1 MKKGCVMLTMATI
14 AIFACAVTGYAA
26 NNVEWFSIA
35 TPTNNH
41 EIRIGT
47 APVNPQTIKSLEQ
60 ARLETGG
67 EIFFTDR
74 RLFVSDMAQHGGRL
88 VAGWIPA
95 GKAILM
101 KKVAETAEYT
111 EWQSVLVGEC
121 GNPTR
126 QIRRREYFAKTVA
139 PPQWGDHR
147 NQRVA
152 QPAPQLQLV
161 QIRPVFPA
169 ERTVPIGYGPNGPI
183 YGTQS
188 GFLVGPFGP
197 TQHFIPTGPVI
208 PPAGYYWRW

>member
-1 MKKGCVMLTMATI
+1 MKKGCAILMA
-14 AIFACAVTGYAA
+14 AVLVIFATTALGYAG

-47 APVNPQTIKSLEQ
+47 APVNPQTVKSLEQ
-60 ARLETGG
+60 ARLEIGG
-67 EIFFTDR
+67 EVFFTGQ
-74 RLFVSDMAQHGGRL
+74 RLFVNDMPQHGGKI

-101 KKVAETAEYT
+101 KKVAETAAYA
-111 EWQSVLVGEC
+111 EWQSVFVGEC

-126 QIRRREYFAKTVA
+126 QIHRREYKATI
-139 PPQWGDHR
+139 QSQRGDHR
-147 NQRVA
+147 NQCVVP
-152 QPAPQLQLV
+152 QPAPQPRLV

-183 YGTQS
+183 YGTQA

-197 TQHFIPTGPVI
+197 MQQFIPTGPVI
-208 PPAGYYWRW
+208 PPRGYYWRW